1 MKRYDCEGYNGCMP
15 EREDGEYVRYADVEP
30 VVETVKEA
38 IEAIMANAPI
48 WAMTELIKALA
59 ALEKGTP

>member
-1 MKRYDCEGYNGCMP
+1 MKRYDWVLGLDKMQ
-15 EREDGEYVRYADVEP
+15 RSDSGEYVRYADVEP
-30 VVETVKEA
+30 LVETVKEA

-59 ALEKGTP
+59 AIEKETP